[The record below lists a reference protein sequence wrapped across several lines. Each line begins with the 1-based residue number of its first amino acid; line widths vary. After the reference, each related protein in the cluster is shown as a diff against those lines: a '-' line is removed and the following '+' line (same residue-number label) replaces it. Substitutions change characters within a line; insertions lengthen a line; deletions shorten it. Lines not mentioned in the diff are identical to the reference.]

1 MSMLQALYFS
11 VKADY
16 LERVRGY
23 GFLFVLLVTLFA
35 AYAFV
40 PDASAGYITLKMIS
54 TSLTGD
60 VTFYR
65 GVYNSAW
72 VGAMV
77 ALPTVMFLGL
87 AGFYLVKNA
96 ITRDRMTGVG
106 QIIATTPLSKP
117 LYLLSKAVSNFA
129 ILSTIVIVM
138 ILGALAMQLFRGDGS
153 PVDLWAL
160 VAPFLLIVL
169 PFMAVVAA
177 VAVFFESVAVL
188 RGSIGNV
195 VYFFLYLIFMTV
207 MLEQTMS
214 ATPGTGLSFLSDAFG
229 AGLVIPDI
237 LATVKALYPLQGEWT
252 WALGFVS
259 LSKPAATFVWNGID
273 WTPAMLAGRAFWV
286 ILAVGLALAGTVFFD
301 RFDSATATRKNLSKK
316 SGARPA
322 AESTE
327 AQGIAH
333 VRLTPVVTRS
343 RHFSYPGVL
352 MAELRLLLRG
362 QKWWWYAGAALIIL
376 AGMFTPAETAR
387 SWVLLVAIVWPLFI
401 WSSLGCREKT
411 WNTGQLVFSSPKPL
425 LVQLSAAWVCG
436 FIVTITLCSGVLLSQ
451 IAAAD
456 FGGVLAITAGAMLI
470 PSMALA
476 MGIWSGTSKLFE
488 ALYLTLWYVGP
499 VNHYP
504 ALDYAGITA
513 VSGTTVL
520 PVTWIGLALV
530 FAALAIIGRYRQIY
544 V

>member
-1 MSMLQALYFS
+1 MSMLQALYCS

-23 GFLFVLLVTLFA
+23 GFMFVLLVTLFA

-129 ILSTIVIVM
+129 ILSTIVVVI

-160 VAPFLLIVL
+160 AAPFLLIVL

-214 ATPGTGLSFLSDAFG
+214 AAPGTGLSFLFDAFG

-237 LATVKALYPLQGEWT
+237 LATVKTLYPLQGEWT

-259 LSKPAATFVWNGID
+259 LSKPAATFVWNGIA
-273 WTPAMLAGRAFWV
+273 WTPVMLAGRAFWV
-286 ILAVGLALAGTVFFD
+286 ILAVGLALAGSVFFD
-301 RFDSATATRKNLSKK
+301 RFDSAAAARKN
-316 SGARPA
+316 GAKNSEAQPA
-322 AESTE
+322 AGST
-327 AQGIAH
+327 GRLSTPTD
-333 VRLTPVVTRS
+333 VRLSSLAAGTR
-343 RHFSYPGVL
+343 RFSYPGVL

-362 QKWWWYAGAALIIL
+362 QKWWWYAGAGLIIL
-376 AGMFTPAETAR
+376 AGLVSPAETAR
-387 SWVLLVAIVWPLFI
+387 GWVLLAAIVWPLFI

-425 LVQLSAAWVCG
+425 LVQLSAAWLCG
-436 FIVTITLCSGVLLSQ
+436 FTVTITLCSGVLFSLV
-451 IAAAD
+451 AASD
-456 FGGVLAITAGAMLI
+456 FGGVLAVTAGAILI

-513 VSGTTVL
+513 VSGVTVI

-530 FAALAIIGRYRQIY
+530 FVALAVIGRYRQI
-544 V
+544 